1 MRVQVRQSE
10 HIRLLV
16 AQPAADI
23 SELLEEVPAA
33 TDLLKALSHETRL
46 VVLCQLAEGEKSV
59 GELEQLLQLRQPA
72 LSQQLARL
80 REEGVVTTRR
90 KGRHIYYSLASHA
103 VREVIL
109 ALHRAFC
116 VPKHAA

>member
-1 MRVQVRQSE
+1 MPLQSLNSDGV
-10 HIRLLV
+10 RLLV

-23 SELLEEVPAA
+23 SELLMEVGRA
-33 TDLLKALSHETRL
+33 TDLMKALSHETRL

-59 GELEQLLQLRQPA
+59 GELEQILQLRQPA

-80 REEGVVTTRR
+80 REDGIVKTRR
-90 KGRHIYYSLASHA
+90 NGRHIYYSLATPT
-103 VREVIL
+103 VREIIL

-116 VPKHAA
+116 VGRRPS